1 MTVNSEQYH
10 VSEIWIY
17 PIKSL
22 GGIRLPVAKVLP
34 KGLEHD
40 RRFMLIDASDAAI
53 TQRTH
58 PILALFNLSIDG
70 SELLIRYKTNS
81 IRIPAT
87 PTDYLPPATVKIF
100 DDRVDAGEV
109 SREVSA
115 WFSRV
120 IGDECRLV
128 FFPETFPR
136 PVEKAYQVNS
146 ENVSLADA
154 YPLLILG
161 LESLHE
167 LNRRLIEPVLMNRFR
182 PNIVFTGG
190 KAFDEDQFRNFSIGD
205 AKFIAVK
212 PCGRCVTTTVNQE
225 TGIKG
230 IEPLKTLATF
240 RTENHKVNFGQN
252 VLVEFAAEIK
262 TGDHLIVTTYR

>member
-1 MTVNSEQYH
+1 VNSQHYD
-10 VSEIWIY
+10 VSEIWVY

-22 GGIRLPVAKVLP
+22 GGIRLPSSKVLP

-40 RRFMLIDASDAAI
+40 RRFMLIDASNTVI

-58 PILALFNLSIDG
+58 PILALFNVSFEG
-70 SELLIRYKTNS
+70 PELLIRYKANS
-81 IRIPAT
+81 IRIPAS
-87 PTDYLPPATVKIF
+87 PTDYLPPAAVKIF
-100 DDRVDAGEV
+100 DDLVDAGEV
-109 SREVSA
+109 NREASA
-115 WFSRV
+115 WFSRL

-136 PVEKAYQVNS
+136 PVDKAYQVNN

-161 LESLHE
+161 LESVRE
-167 LNRRLIEPVLMNRFR
+167 LNRRLIDPVSVNRFR

-190 KAFDEDQFRNFSIGD
+190 KPFDEDQFRNFSIGD

-225 TGIKG
+225 TGVKG
-230 IEPLKTLATF
+230 AEPLRTLATF
-240 RTENHKVNFGQN
+240 RTAKNKVNFGQN
-252 VLVEFAAEIK
+252 VVVEFPSEIK
-262 TGDHLIVTTYR
+262 TGDQLIVTTYR